1 MEKAKLKR
9 SDELD
14 DYIRQAIEA
23 AEYGVKEAV
32 TYAVFC
38 MTHKDFS
45 NSKFVFD
52 LTKCNVIP
60 PEEVRETIQTAIKKI
75 TSANFKK
82 KVSFLMP

>member
-23 AEYGVKEAV
+23 AEHGVKEAV
-32 TYAVFC
+32 TYAISD

-52 LTKCNVIP
+52 LTKRNWPAELTRELI
-60 PEEVRETIQTAIKKI
+60 EEVIKET
-75 TSANFKK
+75 TSTDFQKN
-82 KVSFLMP
+82 VSFLMP